1 MIVILVGLS
10 GTLTRK
16 KDNMKVVFN
25 LVPLLFYRVGEGTD
39 KSLNGIPGHHRNNVH
54 ENIDLDLA
62 INGGHSDFG
71 NYL

>member
-1 MIVILVGLS
+1 
-10 GTLTRK
+10 
-16 KDNMKVVFN
+16 MKVVFN
-25 LVPLLFYRVGEGTD
+25 LVSLSFYRVGEGTD
-39 KSLNGIPGHHRNNVH
+39 KSLNGIPGHHRNNGH